1 MERLLKQIK
10 VKAKKEVKTIVFPEG
25 SEERILKA
33 TEIIVKEK
41 LAKIILLG
49 NPQEIL
55 SKANKLKLNI
65 KDVQIIDNQR
75 SDQLNKY
82 AKTLYELRKTKG
94 MNEEEAKEKIKD
106 CAYFGT
112 MMVKLNQAD
121 GLVSGAVHSTAH
133 TLRPALQIIKTKGK
147 FHRVSGVF
155 LMFLKKKVLFFAD
168 SAVEIEP
175 DAKDL
180 AEIAIDTAE
189 TARTFGI
196 LPKVAMLSFSTHGSA
211 KHPLAS
217 KVKEAVEIVRYKRK
231 NLTIDGELQVDAA
244 ISPEVAKLK
253 APTSILKGNANI
265 LIFPDIQSGNISYKL
280 VERLGHAKAVG
291 PVLQGINKP
300 INDLSRGCSVEDI
313 VNITAITAVQ
323 AQKAFHKKHIKLNR

>member
-1 MERLLKQIK
+1 MEKLLKQIK
-10 VKAKKEVKTIVFPEG
+10 AKAKKELQTIVFPEG
-25 SEERILKA
+25 NDERILKA
-33 TEIIVKEK
+33 TEIILKEK

-49 NPQEIL
+49 NPKEIL
-55 SKANKLKLNI
+55 SEANKLKLNL
-65 KDVQIIDNQR
+65 KDVQIIDNQK
-75 SDQLNKY
+75 SEYLNKY
-82 AKTLYELRKTKG
+82 AKKLYELRKDKG
-94 MNEEEAKEKIKD
+94 LTEEMAKEKIKD

-112 MMVKLNQAD
+112 MMVKLNKAD
-121 GLVSGAVHSTAH
+121 GLVSGAIHPTAH
-133 TLRPALQIIKTKGK
+133 TLKPAFQIIKTKGK

-155 LMFLKKKVLFFAD
+155 LMFLENKVLFFAD

-180 AEIAIDTAE
+180 AEIAIDTSE
-189 TARTFGI
+189 TAKTFGI
-196 LPKVAMLSFSTHGSA
+196 KPKIAMLSFSTHGSA

-217 KVKEAVEIVRYKRK
+217 KVKEAVEIVKYKRK

-244 ISPEVAKLK
+244 ICPKVAKLK

-280 VERLGHAKAVG
+280 VEHLGHAKAVG

-313 VNITAITAVQ
+313 VNITAITSVQ
-323 AQKAFHKKHIKLNR
+323 AQKAFHKKHIKL